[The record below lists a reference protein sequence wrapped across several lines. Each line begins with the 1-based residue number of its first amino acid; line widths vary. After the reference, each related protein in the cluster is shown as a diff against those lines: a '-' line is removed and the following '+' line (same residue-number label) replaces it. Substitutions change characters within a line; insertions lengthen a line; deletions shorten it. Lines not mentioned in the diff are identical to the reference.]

1 MHMSLEKPEQNNDD
15 QDKELTEGLEREKAS
30 KQKFKELGHL
40 GVTAQDHWNIGGSPP
55 ILLNRNPEK
64 TLGELLSEE
73 ELLDWL
79 DKLVEYGERAKQ
91 KLTTNP
97 DDELAQGDLKDFSTR
112 FPLAIKY
119 LASIGRLPEKYKNY
133 QE

>member
-1 MHMSLEKPEQNNDD
+1 MSIENPEQSKNNND
-15 QDKELTEGLEREKAS
+15 QNNELAEGLEKDKAS
-30 KQKFKELGHL
+30 RQRFKEFGHL

-64 TLGELLSEE
+64 TLGELLSDQ

-79 DKLVEYGERAKQ
+79 DKLLEYGERAKE
-91 KLTTNP
+91 KLEAEP
-97 DDELAQGDLKDFSTR
+97 DDESAKGDLEDFNKR

-119 LASIGRLPEKYKNY
+119 LASIGRLPEKYENY